1 MDGVWLVIGRFI
13 RFIFD
18 EVVGCDHFYVGV
30 IDVDSNGSSKR
41 YSHGPIS
48 SEKCPPDAFPEA
60 LVGEAQL
67 GVLDTVNV
75 SFTTTPKSI

>member
-1 MDGVWLVIGRFI
+1 MNRVWLVIGRLV

-18 EVVGCDHFYVGV
+18 KVVGCDHFYVGV
-30 IDVDSNGSSKR
+30 IDVDSNRSSKR

-60 LVGEAQL
+60 LVGAAQL
-67 GVLDTVNV
+67 GVLDTVRV
-75 SFTTTPKSI
+75 SFTITSKSM